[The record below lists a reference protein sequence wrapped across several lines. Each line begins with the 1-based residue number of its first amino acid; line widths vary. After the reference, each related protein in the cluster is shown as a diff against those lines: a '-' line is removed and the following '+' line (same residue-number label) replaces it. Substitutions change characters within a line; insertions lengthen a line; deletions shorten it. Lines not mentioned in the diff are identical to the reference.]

1 MAIGQEL
8 DFKIYPNQFFG
19 GMIETLQ
26 IETDVWNESSAG
38 VMQFSTQQ
46 MRGDYEKQS
55 FFQRLGSLV
64 ADRDPTSTSAVT
76 DSKLT
81 QDEIISIKVNKRI
94 GPLAETLDVWKKV
107 SLDPAEFSVVMGM
120 QAGKDVAAQYVS
132 SALYSVRAVL
142 KSIGAAVQYDSTAQT
157 LKTANHTALVNA
169 MALLGDK
176 SSRIAAFVMHSAQYF
191 ELVKQSIADN
201 VFQVAGAVI
210 YSGTPA
216 TFGKPVVVTDSPA
229 TFDPATGSVLAKY
242 DILALVPGAV
252 EVVESE
258 DRSVLSQ
265 YITGLANLSLRI
277 QGEYAY
283 NMRVKGASFTG
294 AINPNDAALATAAN
308 WTFKMADIKSGPGA
322 RNTTF

>member
-1 MAIGQEL
+1 MAIGTGA
-8 DFKIYPNQFFG
+8 DFKVYPNQFYS
-19 GMIETLQ
+19 GMVETLQ
-26 IETDVWNESSAG
+26 QETDVWNSNSAG
-38 VMQFSTQQ
+38 VMLFSTQA
-46 MRGDYEKQS
+46 MRGDFEKQS
-55 FFQRLGSLV
+55 FMQDIAGLV
-64 ADRDPTSTSAVT
+64 QDRDVTSTTTVA

-81 QDEIISIKVNKRI
+81 QAEIISIKVNKRI
-94 GPLAETLDVWKKV
+94 GPMAETLDVWKKV
-107 SLDPAEFSVVMGM
+107 ALDPNEFSVIMG
-120 QAGKDVAAQYVS
+120 QIAGKQVAVNYVNS
-132 SALYSVRAVL
+132 SLYAVRAVL
-142 KSIGAAVQYDSTAQT
+142 KSIGSSVQYDSTAQT
-157 LKTANHTALVNA
+157 LKTANHTALVNT
-169 MALLGDK
+169 MATLGDK

-258 DRSVLSQ
+258 DRDVLSQ

-308 WTFKMADIKSGPGA
+308 WSFKLQDIKGGPGA

>member
-1 MAIGQEL
+1 MAIGQET

-19 GMIETLQ
+19 GMVETLQ
-26 IETDVWNESSAG
+26 IETDVWNASSAG

-64 ADRDPTSTSAVT
+64 NDRDPTSTASVT

-94 GPLAETLDVWKKV
+94 GPMAETLDVWKKV
-107 SLDPAEFSVVMGM
+107 ALDPAEFSVVMGQ

-142 KSIGAAVQYDSTAQT
+142 KSIGAGVQYDATAQT

-283 NMRVKGASFTG
+283 NMRVKNASFTG
-294 AINPNDAALATAAN
+294 AINPNDAALQLAAN
-308 WTFKMADIKSGPGA
+308 WTFKAQDLKNGPGS
-322 RNTTF
+322 RLTTY